1 LTTHLAPTARTQEE
15 PMLRFILA
23 IDARLRALAARRR
36 RLLDDRG
43 QATAEYALV
52 LLAAASVALV
62 LVGWAAKSGKIG
74 ELFDAV
80 LDSIIDK
87 L

>member
-1 LTTHLAPTARTQEE
+1 MLHLTIALDTL
-15 PMLRFILA
+15 LRHVA
-23 IDARLRALAARRR
+23 TRRPE
-36 RLLDDRG
+36 LGDDHG
-43 QATAEYALV
+43 QTTAEYALV